1 MGSGQSAEIPG
12 GGSEGYHVLRVQ
24 ENSPGYKAGLEPF
37 FDFIIS
43 IENTRLD
50 QDNETLKDILKA
62 NAEKPVKMLVF
73 SSKTCKVRE
82 VSITPSSLWGGQGLL
97 GVSIRFC
104 SFEGANENVWHV
116 LEVEPNSP
124 ADIAGL
130 RSHSDFIIGADSIL
144 HESEDLFQLIE
155 SHEGKLLKL
164 YVYNSET
171 DGCREVT
178 ITPNRNWG
186 GNGSMGCG
194 IGYGYLHRIPIRES
208 LELPPKPST
217 SPAPDGFSDVP
228 LVGGSVPSTS
238 VPFVPM
244 PVQTTGLEP
253 GVATLNLS
261 TTAPPPAVTPFTSSF
276 PAPAASAAPT
286 GTYPVGAPLEAPAST
301 PVPVPTFTPQV
312 QGPPGV
318 TAGVSQPLV
327 PIPQGVSTQSSPAPV
342 GNTQVTVTATA
353 TPLMS
358 DITLGASPT
367 LFVPATNSTDV
378 SEGLPA
384 VSTPSLQPSIVPPTC
399 SS

>member
-1 MGSGQSAEIPG
+1 MGAGQSAEIPG

-50 QDNETLKDILKA
+50 QDNETLKEILKS

-82 VSITPSSLWGGQGLL
+82 VSITPSSMWGGQGLL

-116 LEVEPNSP
+116 LEVQPNSP

-130 RSHSDFIIGADSIL
+130 RSNTDYIIGADSVL

-186 GNGSMGCG
+186 GEGSIGCG
-194 IGYGYLHRIPIRES
+194 IGYGYLHRIPIRDS
-208 LELPPKPST
+208 IELPQNTST
-217 SPAPDGFSDVP
+217 SPAPDGFSEVP
-228 LVGGSVPSTS
+228 LVGPSTPSASVPLVAVSTGT
-238 VPFVPM
+238 PT
-244 PVQTTGLEP
+244 QTTGLES
-253 GVATLNLS
+253 GMVSLNLNS
-261 TTAPPPAVTPFTSSF
+261 TAGPPAMNPFSPSF
-276 PAPAASAAPT
+276 SAPAAPAAAT
-286 GTYPVGAPLEAPAST
+286 GTHPVGAPLVMPGTAPQS
-301 PVPVPTFTPQV
+301 VPAFSPQV
-312 QGPPGV
+312 QGTPVIG
-318 TAGVSQPLV
+318 AGMSQPLV
-327 PIPQGVSTQSSPAPV
+327 PLPPSGNLQSSPMPV
-342 GNTQVTVTATA
+342 GTTDVTITATA
-353 TPLMS
+353 TPLMT
-358 DITLGASPT
+358 DITAGASPAPLIPMT
-367 LFVPATNSTDV
+367 STSPSGGDTTT
-378 SEGLPA
+378 A
-384 VSTPSLQPSIVPPTC
+384 FTPSPPQPIVT
-399 SS
+399 S